1 MTATQLARLAVAA
14 ARKAAPYVSADVV
27 QDIARAR
34 LALAVVL
41 MDESTPAEVRL
52 MRLDDGI
59 AAIREILEG
68 QQ

>member
-1 MTATQLARLAVAA
+1 MTATQLARLAVAS

-52 MRLDDGI
+52 MRLEDGI
-59 AAIREILEG
+59 EAIREILEG

>member
-14 ARKAAPYVSADVV
+14 ARKAAPYVSADEV

-52 MRLDDGI
+52 MRLEDGI

-68 QQ
+68 Q

>member
-1 MTATQLARLAVAA
+1 
-14 ARKAAPYVSADVV
+14 
-27 QDIARAR
+27 
-34 LALAVVL
+34 VVL

-52 MRLDDGI
+52 MRLEDGI

>member
-52 MRLDDGI
+52 MRLEDGI